1 VLHGGDIYGH
11 KDLMDKDREG
21 LFLDFSV
28 NTNPLGMPD
37 SVKAAIRDH
46 VEDYQRYPDP
56 SCRALR
62 AALAHHEGVPENR
75 ICCGNGAADL
85 IFRLC
90 LVKKPRLALICAP
103 AFSEYERA
111 VTLSGGKVILHHL
124 KEAGGFTLD
133 SRILEQIRQDLD
145 MVFLCNPNNP
155 TGRLI
160 DPALLAEI
168 LRRCREFHILVVV
181 DECFLPFTHALSLME
196 DLSSSL
202 VVLRAF
208 TKTFSLAG
216 LRIGYILSSEE
227 ALINAAAGAGQ
238 CWSVSAPAQ
247 VAALAAL
254 ECMSWLEQSQ
264 DIIEM
269 ERPFLSGELRGL
281 GFTVFDSDANFLLFR
296 SDLPVRSERPLLYR
310 LIAKGILIRNCG
322 NFNGLDERYYRC
334 CVKQRTQNER
344 LIAALREVLHEQG

>member
-1 VLHGGDIYGH
+1 MLHGGDIYGH
-11 KDLMDKDREG
+11 KDLMDKAREG

-28 NTNPLGMPD
+28 NTNPLGMPCQ
-37 SVKAAIRDH
+37 VKAAIRDH
-46 VEDYQRYPDP
+46 VEDYHRYPDP

-62 AALAHHEGVPENR
+62 AALAGYLGISENR

-90 LVKKPRLALICAP
+90 LVRKPQQALICAP

-111 VTLSGGKVILHHL
+111 VTLSGGRVIFHPLE
-124 KEAGGFTLD
+124 EANGFVLD
-133 SRILEQIRQDLD
+133 SRFLEQIRRDLD

-160 DPALLAEI
+160 DPDLLAEI
-168 LRRCREFHILVVV
+168 LRRCRDFHILLVV
-181 DECFLPFTHALSLME
+181 DECFLPFTYARSLVELME
-196 DLSSSL
+196 DLGPSL

-216 LRIGYILSSEE
+216 LRIGYLLSSDE
-227 ALINAAAGAGQ
+227 ALINAVAGTGQ

-247 VAALAAL
+247 TAALAAL
-254 ECMSWLEQSQ
+254 GCLPWLEQSRE
-264 DIIEM
+264 IIEA

-296 SDLPVRSERPLLYR
+296 SDVPLLNS

-322 NFNGLDERYYRC
+322 NFYGLDERYYRC
-334 CVKQRTQNER
+334 CVKQRAQNEG
-344 LIAALREVLHEQG
+344 LITALREVLHG

>member
-1 VLHGGDIYGH
+1 VLHGGDIYSH
-11 KDLMDKDREG
+11 NDLMDKDRDG

-37 SVKAAIRDH
+37 AVKAAIRDH

-62 AALAHHEGVPENR
+62 AALARHEGVPEYR

-90 LVKKPRLALICAP
+90 LARRPYQALICVP

-111 VTLSGGKVILHHL
+111 VTLSGGKTTLHRL
-124 KEAGGFTLD
+124 NETDGFGLTRRFLDDIKAG
-133 SRILEQIRQDLD
+133 LD

-155 TGRLI
+155 TGRLV
-160 DPALLAEI
+160 DPDLLAEI
-168 LRRCREFHILVVV
+168 LRRCRELHILLVV
-181 DECFLPFTHALSLME
+181 DECFLPFTHTRSMVK
-196 DLSSSL
+196 DLGPSL

-216 LRIGYILSSEE
+216 LRIGYILSSDQT
-227 ALINAAAGAGQ
+227 LINAVANTGQ
-238 CWSVSAPAQ
+238 CWSVSVPAE

-254 ECMSWLEQSQ
+254 ESIPWLEQSRE
-264 DIIEM
+264 IIKT
-269 ERPFLSGELRGL
+269 ERPFLAGELRAL

-296 SDLPVRSERPLLYR
+296 SETPLLNS

-334 CVKQRTQNER
+334 CIKQGAQNER
-344 LIAALREVLHEQG
+344 RITAFGELAFKERET

>member
-1 VLHGGDIYGH
+1 MLHGGDIYSH

-21 LFLDFSV
+21 LFLDYSV

-37 SVKAAIRDH
+37 AVKAAIRDH
-46 VEDYQRYPDP
+46 VDEYQRYPDS

-62 AALAHHEGVPENR
+62 SALSRYEGVGEDQ

-90 LVKKPRLALICAP
+90 LYKKPRRALICAP

-111 VTLSGGKVILHHL
+111 VKLSGGEVVVHRLC
-124 KEAGGFTLD
+124 EADGFALD
-133 SRILEQIRQDLD
+133 SRFLEQIRQDLD
-145 MVFLCNPNNP
+145 MVILCNPNNP

-168 LRRCREFHILVVV
+168 VRRCREYHILLLV
-181 DECFLPFTHALSLME
+181 DECFLPFTPAHSLAE
-196 DLSSSL
+196 DMGPSL

-216 LRIGYILSSEE
+216 LRIGYILSADTE
-227 ALINAAAGAGQ
+227 LISAVADTGQ

-247 VAALAAL
+247 AAACAALQCL
-254 ECMSWLEQSQ
+254 PWLEQSRG
-264 DIIEM
+264 IIRT
-269 ERPFLSGELRGL
+269 ERPFLTEKLRGL

-296 SDLPVRSERPLLYR
+296 SEIPLLYS
-310 LIAKGILIRNCG
+310 LIAKGILIRSCG
-322 NFNGLDERYYRC
+322 NFQGLDDRYYRC
-334 CVKQRTQNER
+334 CVKQRGDNER
-344 LIAALREVLHEQG
+344 FVATLGEVLHDQ